1 MINEKYKVQIT
12 NKKEGLTMLE
22 FIFPKD
28 GFFVNSRDGKWHEN
42 SLVVPVRVKSDKVP
56 TINGVTATRDG
67 DCFVA
72 SVALNGYRNSVVAAT
87 DSEQKKISVFA
98 IDKKYDKSYRLSS
111 DDNIRFLKELN
122 EGDYKSIFDH
132 PYLAIYKKAHDLYGA
147 KVHINLFYE
156 FCDKARADFSGEHEY
171 FNLSMMTNRYK
182 DEFIAN
188 SDWLK
193 LGFHSRAEY
202 PDKPYKFADRKTV
215 HDDCVAVCREI
226 CRFAGKECLS
236 NCTTIHWGEG
246 NREVVRE
253 LRALGLEALTGYFKK
268 GADGQ
273 PIVSFY
279 VDNNELDN
287 LENRDFWM
295 DTTEDM
301 IFTKVD
307 RVLNYSPL
315 EEILADVEKTMND
328 LHRGGFVEIMI
339 HEQYFYSDFNHYRPD
354 FEDRVLLPCKMLAEN
369 GYTGT
374 LLTEVISER
383 AYSDYPEFL

>member
-1 MINEKYKVQIT
+1 
-12 NKKEGLTMLE
+12 MLE

-28 GFFVNSRDGKWHEN
+28 GVFVNSRDGEWQGS

-56 TINGVTATRDG
+56 TINGVPATHDG

-72 SVALNGYRNSVVAAT
+72 SVTLSGYRNCIVAAT
-87 DSEQKKISVFA
+87 DNEQKKISVFVLEEKYV
-98 IDKKYDKSYRLSS
+98 KKYRLSS

-122 EGDYKSIFDH
+122 EGNYKSIFDH

-147 KVHINLFYE
+147 KVHLNLFYE
-156 FCDKARADFSGEHEY
+156 FCDKARANFSDGHDY
-171 FNLSMMTNRYK
+171 FNLSMMTDRYK

-193 LGFHSRAEY
+193 LAFHSRAEY
-202 PDKPYKFADRKTV
+202 PDKPYEFANRQTV

-236 NCTTIHWGEG
+236 NCTTIHFGSG
-246 NREVVRE
+246 NREIIRE
-253 LRALGLEALTGYFKK
+253 LRALGFRALTGYFKRNAQ
-268 GADGQ
+268 GE
-273 PIVSFY
+273 PIVSYY
-279 VDNNELDN
+279 VKNDLLDN
-287 LENRDFWM
+287 IESRDFWM

-301 IFTKVD
+301 IFTKID

-315 EEILADVEKTMND
+315 EEVLADVEKTIND
-328 LHRGGFVEIMI
+328 PHRGGFVSIMI
-339 HEQYFYSDFNHYRPD
+339 HEQYFYSDYNHYRPD

-369 GYTGT
+369 GYTGA
-374 LLTEVISER
+374 LVTEVITER
-383 AYSDYPEFL
+383 ALNDFPEF